1 MSKLQEEIE
10 TFTINFSGSSY
21 IDSEDLSVILSN
33 LAKIIKV
40 TAQEID
46 PNAYCKL
53 NFKQSRNGSIE
64 IDFATVSQVTSTLF
78 NIVSQGV
85 GVAWIAT
92 QTLEKILD
100 IKQKLKNKKFEII
113 KDDKKECVVKTED
126 NQEFKIDKTQSRAD
140 LYFKDVV
147 FDDCVVNIFTSATK
161 EEERK
166 FSLKRKDAKPI
177 EYNESDVSS
186 FKRKVINK
194 EDLEKSMI
202 DKKEEIRDL
211 IIKKP
216 DFLGSSK
223 WEVVSDRKIN
233 VSIEDE
239 EFSKKVKS
247 GLVKIYAGCKI
258 KAKMNIITKTDTEF
272 NIIGEPDYKVIE
284 VIGDIIEPH
293 RDDLFHNTNEN

>member
-1 MSKLQEEIE
+1 MSKLKEEIE
-10 TFTINFSGSSY
+10 TFTVNFSGSNY
-21 IDSEDLSVILSN
+21 IDSEDLSIILSN

-40 TAQEID
+40 SAREID

-64 IDFATVSQVTSTLF
+64 IDFATVSQVTHTLF
-78 NIVSQGV
+78 NLVSQGV

-92 QTLEKILD
+92 QTFEKILD
-100 IKQKLKNKKFEII
+100 VKQRLKSKKFEII
-113 KDDKKECVVKTED
+113 KDDKQECIVKTED
-126 NQEFKIDKTQSRAD
+126 NEELKIDKTQSRAD

-147 FDDCVVNIFTSATK
+147 FDECVVNIFSSATK

-166 FSLKRKDAKPI
+166 FSLKRKDRAI
-177 EYNESDVSS
+177 EYNESDVSG

-194 EDLEKSMI
+194 EDLDKSKI
-202 DKKEEIRDL
+202 DNKEEIRDL

-216 DFLGSSK
+216 DFLGCSK
-223 WEVVSDRKIN
+223 WEVVSDRTIN

-239 EFSKKVKS
+239 EFAKKVKS

-258 KAKMNIITKTDTEF
+258 KAKMNIITKTDEEF

-284 VIGDIIEPH
+284 VIGDIIEPQNN
-293 RDDLFHNTNEN
+293 DLFDNIDDS